1 MKTRMP
7 SLRPTLLDLAR
18 EAGVSSATVDR
29 VLNNRQGVKPRT
41 RDIVLSTARRLGYLS
56 DEQED
61 VISLRPT
68 AAVRPVNLQFLLPAG
83 TNAFIKALQKHIEG
97 QVAGH
102 DALAARVATIE
113 GFNPESLARSLDDVP
128 RDIDGIGV
136 VALDHPLVREGIR
149 RLAHRGVRVVTIASD
164 VQNVPRLAYVGIDNR
179 QAGRLAGHVLGRF
192 LGRST
197 AAKVAFFAGSRAYR
211 GHEEREM
218 GFRSIL
224 AEETPEIRMVEMR
237 ESMDDRERAH
247 AETLS
252 ILDEHPDLAGIYNA
266 GAGNPGI
273 ARALVERGL
282 GGKVV
287 LIGHEATDG
296 NKRLLLEGIM
306 DAVIDQ
312 NPRVEAREA
321 LNVLTK
327 AVRNEPYALVAPRLA
342 IIFRE
347 NLPDD

>member
-1 MKTRMP
+1 MP
-7 SLRPTLLDLAR
+7 SPRPTLLDLAR

-41 RDIVLSTARRLGYLS
+41 REIVLSTARRLGYLADGEGDLS
-56 DEQED
+56 S
-61 VISLRPT
+61 VGINAFLPS
-68 AAVRPVNLQFLLPAG
+68 VRLLFLLPAG
-83 TNAFIKALQKHIEG
+83 TNAFIKALQRQIETQAISLG
-97 QVAGH
+97 
-102 DALAARVATIE
+102 ALKVRVAMIE
-113 GFNPESLARSLDDVP
+113 GFNPESLARSLDNVP
-128 RDIDGIGV
+128 DDIDGIGV

-149 RLAHRGVRVVTIASD
+149 RLTQRGIRVVTLASD

-179 QAGRLAGHVLGRF
+179 QAGRLAGHVMGRF
-192 LGRST
+192 LGRGT

-218 GFRSIL
+218 GFRSVL
-224 AEETPEIRMVEMR
+224 AEDTPEIRIVELR
-237 ESMDDRERAH
+237 ESMDDRERAYV
-247 AETLS
+247 ETLS

-273 ARALVERGL
+273 ARALVERAL
-282 GGKVV
+282 ATKVV

-296 NKRLLLEGIM
+296 NKRLLLDGVM
-306 DAVIDQ
+306 DAAIDQ

-321 LNVLTK
+321 LNILIK
-327 AVRNEPYALVAPRLA
+327 AVRDEPYALVAPRLA

>member
-1 MKTRMP
+1 MP
-7 SLRPTLLDLAR
+7 SLRPTLSDLAR

-29 VLNNRQGVKPRT
+29 VLNKRQGVKPRT
-41 RDIVLSTARRLGYLS
+41 REIVLSTARRLGYLS
-56 DEQED
+56 DGEGDGPQ
-61 VISLRPT
+61 VAVTAALRP
-68 AAVRPVNLQFLLPAG
+68 VRLLFLLPAG
-83 TNAFIKALQKHIEG
+83 TNAFMKALQG
-97 QVAGH
+97 QLEAQANGC
-102 DALAARVATIE
+102 DALNVRVETIE
-113 GFNPESLARSLDDVP
+113 VFNPESLARSLDDLPGDV
-128 RDIDGIGV
+128 DGIGV

-149 RLAHRGVRVVTIASD
+149 RLTLRGVRVVTLASD
-164 VQNVPRLAYVGIDNR
+164 VQNVSRLAYIGIDNR
-179 QAGRLAGHVLGRF
+179 QAGRLAGHVMGRF

-218 GFRSIL
+218 GFRSVL
-224 AEETPEIRMVEMR
+224 AEDTPEIRIVELR
-237 ESMDDRERAH
+237 ESMDDRERAYV
-247 AETLS
+247 ETLS
-252 ILDEHPDLAGIYNA
+252 ILDEHPDIAGIYNA

-273 ARALVERGL
+273 ARALVERSL
-282 GGKVV
+282 AGKVV

-296 NKRLLLEGIM
+296 NKRLLLEKVM
-306 DAVIDQ
+306 DAAIDQ